1 MERMKEPKQ
10 EVEPQGSNKIS
21 FVDSNCMH
29 VDGRDSQV
37 NPFWDN
43 LVRYDSNPFNRSIS
57 NYGSSLM
64 LFDSGKFFKAF
75 PLLEM
80 PKE

>member
-1 MERMKEPKQ
+1 M
-10 EVEPQGSNKIS
+10 EPQGSNKMMS
-21 FVDSNCMH
+21 FVDSNCMR
-29 VDGRDSQV
+29 VDGRDSQAT
-37 NPFWDN
+37 PFWDN
-43 LVRYDSNPFNRSIS
+43 LFRHDSINPFNRSMS
-57 NYGSSLM
+57 NYGSSIM

>member
-1 MERMKEPKQ
+1 M
-10 EVEPQGSNKIS
+10 
-21 FVDSNCMH
+21 DSNCMR
-29 VDGRDSQV
+29 VDARDSQV
-37 NPFWDN
+37 TPFWDN
-43 LVRYDSNPFNRSIS
+43 LVRYESINPFNRSIS

-75 PLLEM
+75 PLLET

>member
-1 MERMKEPKQ
+1 MR
-10 EVEPQGSNKIS
+10 VE
-21 FVDSNCMH
+21 
-29 VDGRDSQV
+29 GRDSQI

-43 LVRYDSNPFNRSIS
+43 LVRYDSVNAYNISMS